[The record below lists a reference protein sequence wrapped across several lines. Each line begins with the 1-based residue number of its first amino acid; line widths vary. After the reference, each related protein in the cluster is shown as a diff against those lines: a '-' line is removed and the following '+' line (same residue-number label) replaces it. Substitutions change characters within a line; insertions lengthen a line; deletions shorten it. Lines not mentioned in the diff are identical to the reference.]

1 MNIGIYCAFQ
11 NKSTLKYAKETISIL
26 NEMSHNLSIDSK
38 LAKHLPEKLT
48 KKHKFFDSNITVK
61 KEIDFLFSIGGDG
74 TLLRSITHVKNTEVP
89 ILGINAGKLGF
100 LTGLQK
106 ESITEGLRDFFQNKY
121 KLVKRSLLEVK
132 LSENLKAFDQ
142 FNYALNE
149 VTINR
154 KNSTS
159 MLSIETKIDSKFL
172 TTFWADGLIIATPTG
187 STGYSLSSG
196 GPILSPQTKNL
207 ILNPISP
214 HNINIRPLI
223 LPEKSNIKIK
233 VTGKGKNHLMSL
245 DSRIFSVPNQ
255 TEITLKKAPF
265 SIFTVELEND
275 NFLKTLSNKL
285 FWGKDTRNKQ

>member
-1 MNIGIYCAFQ
+1 M
-11 NKSTLKYAKETISIL
+11 
-26 NEMSHNLSIDSK
+26 
-38 LAKHLPEKLT
+38 
-48 KKHKFFDSNITVK
+48 
-61 KEIDFLFSIGGDG
+61 
-74 TLLRSITHVKNTEVP
+74 
-89 ILGINAGKLGF
+89 
-100 LTGLQK
+100 
-106 ESITEGLRDFFQNKY
+106 
-121 KLVKRSLLEVK
+121 
-132 LSENLKAFDQ
+132 
-142 FNYALNE
+142 
-149 VTINR
+149 
-154 KNSTS
+154 
-159 MLSIETKIDSKFL
+159 
-172 TTFWADGLIIATPTG
+172 
-187 STGYSLSSG
+187 SSG

-255 TEITLKKAPF
+255 TEIKLKKAPF

>member
-1 MNIGIYCAFQ
+1 MNIGIYCAFE
-11 NKSTLKYAKETISIL
+11 NKSILKYAKETISL
-26 NEMSHNLSIDSK
+26 LDEMKHKLSIDSK
-38 LAKHLPEKLT
+38 LAKYLPQKLV
-48 KKHKFFDSNITVK
+48 KKHTFFNSNETVK

-74 TLLRSITHVKNTEVP
+74 TLLRSITYVKNTEVP

-106 ESITEGLRDFFQNKY
+106 ESITEGLKYFFEKKY
-121 KLVKRSLLEVK
+121 KLVKRSLLEVE
-132 LSENLKAFDQ
+132 LSQSHKSFDK

-159 MLSIETKIDSKFL
+159 MLSIETKIDTKYL

-196 GPILSPQTKNL
+196 GPILSPETKNL

-223 LPEKSNIKIK
+223 LPENSNIKIK
-233 VTGKGKNHLMSL
+233 VTGKGKNHLLSL

-255 TEITLKKAPF
+255 TEITLKKASF

-275 NFLKTLSNKL
+275 DFLKTLSNKL